1 MDMSNPLLLE
11 VAAEI
16 DTNQTS
22 FIGVERGVAQTVL
35 PVIGSRSA
43 LAMSVHPTYFDLA
56 TPLETVP
63 SSIRPRP
70 TIRRVRRACDAA
82 ARRPTVAFS
91 VSTITKEHHAPSGR
105 TVPDRHTFTIFSP

>member
-1 MDMSNPLLLE
+1 
-11 VAAEI
+11 V
-16 DTNQTS
+16 
-22 FIGVERGVAQTVL
+22 F

-63 SSIRPRP
+63 SSIRPRL
-70 TIRRVRRACDAA
+70 TIRRVRRAYDAA

-91 VSTITKEHHAPSGR
+91 VSTITKAHHAPSGR